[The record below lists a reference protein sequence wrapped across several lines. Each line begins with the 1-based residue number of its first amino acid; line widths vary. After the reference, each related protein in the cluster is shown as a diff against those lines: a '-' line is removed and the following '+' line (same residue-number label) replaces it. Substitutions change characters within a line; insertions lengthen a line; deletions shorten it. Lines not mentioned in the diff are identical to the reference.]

1 MEAVMQNQN
10 IEERPMAKSGGNRKG
25 NGEPASTKYL
35 GWRIFCGAL
44 VVALGLAAV
53 VLSLHLVLDNYDV
66 QETSSAALVA
76 AKGTTP
82 TASDTA
88 SVSASSA
95 VAVLTPV
102 MAGIIGL
109 AGLYFGISATAS
121 ARGRQAAAEETKAER
136 EN

>member
-1 MEAVMQNQN
+1 MQNPN
-10 IEERPMAKSGGNRKG
+10 IEERPAKSGGNQQE

-53 VLSLHLVLDNYDV
+53 VVALHLVLDSYDV
-66 QETSSAALVA
+66 KETASTTTAAV
-76 AKGTTP
+76 KGTTP
-82 TASDTA
+82 AATNDTA

-109 AGLYFGISATAS
+109 AGLYFGISATGS
-121 ARGRQAAAEETKAER
+121 ARGRQAAAEETEAEGKKR
-136 EN
+136 EI

>member
-1 MEAVMQNQN
+1 MQNPN
-10 IEERPMAKSGGNRKG
+10 IEERPAAKSGGNRNK

-53 VLSLHLVLDNYDV
+53 VVSLHLVLDNYDV
-66 QETSSAALVA
+66 KETSSTTEAT
-76 AKGTTP
+76 AKGTIP
-82 TASDTA
+82 TATSDTA

-109 AGLYFGISATAS
+109 AGLYFGISATGS
-121 ARGRQAAAEETKAER
+121 ARGRQAAAEETEAEGKKR
-136 EN
+136 AN

>member
-1 MEAVMQNQN
+1 MQNAS
-10 IEERPMAKSGGNRKG
+10 IEERQMAKSGGNRKK
-25 NGEPASTKYL
+25 NGEPASTKFL

-44 VVALGLAAV
+44 VVSLGLAAV
-53 VLSLHLVLDNYDV
+53 VLSLHLVLDSYDV
-66 QETSSAALVA
+66 KETPSATVA

-82 TASDTA
+82 TATSDTA
-88 SVSASSA
+88 SVSAASA

-121 ARGRQAAAEETKAER
+121 ARGRQAAAEETKAESK
-136 EN
+136 ETEH